1 MIDNEIIKKIKN
13 KYLLNIKNISLIRES
28 PDNKVFLIKTDKE
41 KFVLRINK
49 RDVRSDI
56 LFETTWLNYL
66 KKHDVPVVKIKNTA
80 DEKSF
85 VINNQ
90 SVIVLF
96 EFAQGEHIKIG
107 VEKKPNLEKVKNA
120 AYELAKI
127 HNVSCNVNIN
137 IPRKRNILTEID
149 RTLEIE
155 DKFLKF
161 SPGGDRFIQEL
172 KFYQQWA
179 KQNISDKY
187 LIHNDYRPLNIFF
200 DGNKVNAIIDFD
212 WSCQGPAIKDLAHTL
227 CEWSFPDGAKNHW
240 PDVFS
245 ALLTSYN
252 KIAKNKVKLDNNLY
266 HWICFSALSD
276 AATHFTDLANEN
288 IFKRIASS
296 YMYQKFLYFKE
307 FIK

>member
-1 MIDNEIIKKIKN
+1 MIDNEIIKKLKN
-13 KYLLNIKNISLIRES
+13 KYLLNIKTISLIRES

-49 RDVRSDI
+49 RDVRSDV

-66 KKHDVPVVKIKNTA
+66 KKHDISVVKVKYTA
-80 DEKSF
+80 DGKSF

-96 EFAQGEHIKIG
+96 EFVQGEHIEIG
-107 VEKKPNLEKVKNA
+107 LEKKPNLEKVKNA
-120 AYELAKI
+120 AYEIAKI
-127 HNVSCNVNIN
+127 HNVSYNVNIN
-137 IPRKRNILTEID
+137 IPRKRNIFTEID
-149 RTLEIE
+149 RALEIK

-161 SPGGDRFIQEL
+161 SSGGDRFVQEL

-179 KQNISDKY
+179 KQNTNDKY

-200 DGNKVNAIIDFD
+200 DGNKVSAIVDFD

-240 PDVFS
+240 PDVFNTF
-245 ALLTSYN
+245 LTSYN
-252 KIAKNKVKLDNNLY
+252 KIAKNKIKLDNKLY
-266 HWICFSALSD
+266 H
-276 AATHFTDLANEN
+276 
-288 IFKRIASS
+288 
-296 YMYQKFLYFKE
+296 
-307 FIK
+307 

>member
-13 KYLLNIKNISLIRES
+13 KYLLNIRNFSLIRES

-49 RDVRSDI
+49 RDVRNDI

-80 DEKSF
+80 DEKPF
-85 VINNQ
+85 VIDNQ

-96 EFAQGEHIKIG
+96 EFAQGEHIK
-107 VEKKPNLEKVKNA
+107 VRAEKKPNLEKVKNA

-127 HNVSCNVNIN
+127 HNVSYNVNIN

-149 RTLEIE
+149 RALEIE
-155 DKFLKF
+155 DKLLKF

-179 KQNISDKY
+179 KQNINDKY

-200 DGNKVNAIIDFD
+200 DGNKVSAIIDFD

-245 ALLTSYN
+245 VFLTSYN